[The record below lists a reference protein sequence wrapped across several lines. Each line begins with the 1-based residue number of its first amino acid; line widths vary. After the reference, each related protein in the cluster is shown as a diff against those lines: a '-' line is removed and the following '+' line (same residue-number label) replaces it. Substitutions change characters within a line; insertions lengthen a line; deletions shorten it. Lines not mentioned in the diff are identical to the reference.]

1 MLRRDV
7 PVGRPDSRRCTL
19 WRRDELHSTP
29 CSQPIRPGSECD
41 PYCVE
46 IAETAFKLGD
56 GGEAVCG
63 SYPWPIVWLSFCPS
77 YRLVGGATEDLLS
90 EFLEEAQVRPVRI

>member
-1 MLRRDV
+1 MFPWGDQIPDGV
-7 PVGRPDSRRCTL
+7 PYG
-19 WRRDELHSTP
+19 DETSFTAHLAPNQYGLALNANS
-29 CSQPIRPGSECD
+29 
-41 PYCVE
+41 YCVE

-77 YRLVGGATEDLLS
+77 YRLVEGATEDLLS